1 MNETIEA
8 HFVIED
14 AQAGRRLDQV
24 LTELLSVHS
33 RGRVQS
39 WIEAGQVTVNGKVVA
54 VKQRLWE
61 GDKIDVAVVL
71 AIETEDQGEDM
82 PLNIVYADDSVIV
95 INKPAGLVVHPGA
108 GIREGTLMNALLYHY
123 PELAHL
129 PRAGIVHRLDKD
141 TTGLMVIARTVE
153 AHTALV
159 EALQERN
166 VKRTYLAITQGVL
179 RSSGTVE
186 TNMGRH
192 PKNRVKMAVLDEGK
206 HAVTHY
212 HILERLFAH
221 TYVQCDLETGRTHQ
235 IRVHM
240 AHLGYS
246 LLGDPVYGPA
256 QTRMKGLQPETIAAV
271 QGFKR
276 QALHATLLAFEHPET
291 GEWVEFKAELPQ
303 DMAELLAILR
313 KDNPHVPHHS
323 T

>member
-8 HFVIED
+8 HFEIEN

-95 INKPAGLVVHPGA
+95 INKPAGMVVHPGA
-108 GIREGTLMNALLYHY
+108 GIRAGTLMNALLYHY

-141 TTGLMVIARTVE
+141 TTGLMVIARTLE
-153 AHTALV
+153 AHTVLV

-166 VKRTYLAITQGVL
+166 VKRTYLAIAQGVM
-179 RSSGTVE
+179 RSSGTVD
-186 TNMGRH
+186 TYMGRH
-192 PKNRVKMAVLDEGK
+192 PKNRVKMAVLDDGK

-212 HILERLFAH
+212 HILERLFSH
-221 TYVQCDLETGRTHQ
+221 TYIKCDLETGRTHQ

-240 AHLGYS
+240 AHIGNP
-246 LLGDPVYGPA
+246 LLGDPVYGTS
-256 QTRMKGLQPETIAAV
+256 QTRMKGLEPETIAAV

-291 GEWVEFKAELPQ
+291 GEWVEFKAEMPQ
-303 DMAELLAILR
+303 DMADLLAILR
-313 KDNPHVPHHS
+313 KDNPHVSHH
-323 T
+323 